1 MEIDGNIRKEDRL
14 SSDVTVTP
22 VVIIHTDGQSKV
34 GTDHPATLT
43 SSLLPCDNCMPNQD
57 DQQESQAKGPQL
69 SALGR
74 LSWHL
79 RKREG
84 IFLSLIAAFFFAV
97 SGAFID
103 AIATTV
109 NPFQLTSMKVPVL
122 VVGTSSLM
130 IAKHMHPPRH
140 LEQYLWLLPS
150 GITLTGLNLFLAFSY
165 KYMAFSDTV
174 SISQLSL
181 ILTGVL
187 SWIIL
192 KEPFRILDLLLAIL
206 AMTGVV
212 LIARPSF
219 IFGTEDNIESNN
231 AILGTVFALGVAV
244 CGALAFV
251 IVRKQSTIGIHPYQ
265 SSFAN
270 AVVMEI
276 LSIILCTTTSQW
288 SCPSKR
294 EWWLSQGAGLS
305 YFIGQITLY
314 LGLAREKAAI
324 VSIVFS
330 FQIVFAF
337 ILQILV
343 FQMMPLW
350 TSLIGGLL
358 VLIACVGT
366 VMNRQKTSSAGKVN
380 QNTDD

>member
-1 MEIDGNIRKEDRL
+1 MTNRKAKQR
-14 SSDVTVTP
+14 
-22 VVIIHTDGQSKV
+22 
-34 GTDHPATLT
+34 T
-43 SSLLPCDNCMPNQD
+43 ST
-57 DQQESQAKGPQL
+57 
-69 SALGR
+69 SAL
-74 LSWHL
+74 
-79 RKREG
+79 
-84 IFLSLIAAFFFAV
+84 
-97 SGAFID
+97 
-103 AIATTV
+103 
-109 NPFQLTSMKVPVL
+109 
-122 VVGTSSLM
+122 
-130 IAKHMHPPRH
+130 
-140 LEQYLWLLPS
+140 
-150 GITLTGLNLFLAFSY
+150 
-165 KYMAFSDTV
+165 
-174 SISQLSL
+174 
-181 ILTGVL
+181 GVL

-330 FQIVFAF
+330 LQIVFAF
-337 ILQILV
+337 MLQILV